1 VEPTTA
7 SSKLLSPL
15 PSGWRLPAAL
25 RRLYTDAAWL
35 QQLVTEELRPRPGR
49 IRTSVRMAFIAAIG
63 IALMAALHIDSA
75 LGPVTLWVAL
85 YASSSLMTPS
95 EGLSMIVVYAVTL
108 IGSVFLAGVL
118 VDAPWLLLA
127 FFGLATALIFYA
139 LNKQGLVGAWFN
151 VLVGFLD
158 TFYLC
163 VFDPQNFGWSVAYT
177 FSGIAVAIGVLV
189 AFDMVLWPD
198 PAERKLLRSLADTL
212 DRQCDRLAE
221 IGRAYVDPLAATVLP
236 QPAVLSILPV
246 HLPLLE
252 RARREL
258 KNPEREAILLA
269 AVTTTERLHGEIE
282 RLLAIARENVPR
294 DIRARLRPEMEAV
307 LQAIAAAMREQ
318 AHQAATGLRLSNGST
333 PDRSRGQTP
342 DRGRGQAYEE
352 LSTSIGSSLDRL
364 QAQVDLVLKQLP
376 PADAAAML
384 NVAAFDQGLRKIGR
398 RLLNLPLG
406 DVHGLVFPKETR
418 LATTGSGGV
427 DPALVRYSIKL
438 GLAATLGYVV
448 GVASHRSEL
457 GVIVWTTIIA
467 GLRTY
472 GATIRKMILRIV
484 GAVLGGLQVLL
495 VMSVVSPNFE
505 SLGSYLLAF
514 FVVLFVAAY
523 VGLSSGRLAYA
534 GQQAGVSFVVAYAAL
549 SPNADFYTPL
559 WRVWGIFLG
568 LIIVTLVFLLVAP
581 EYAGKA
587 LAPRIGRIL
596 RAALELLRPA
606 AGLTDQRVQELDM
619 DVTLHL
625 TQLLGIAEEA
635 QVEGQRSGVNP
646 DRVIEAAGTLRRIVH
661 RLSGI
666 ASARLAVS
674 QPPLPA
680 ELQAARD
687 ALETGLRH
695 HLQSWLDVVEQEP
708 GSDPGRIADVAAH
721 FTPDDLTAPLRE
733 LRQHVSDSRSGELA
747 SWPIAARSAL
757 LAEIESYRRVIVL
770 LTELNQQFAEIPA
783 EVAR

>member
-1 VEPTTA
+1 
-7 SSKLLSPL
+7 
-15 PSGWRLPAAL
+15 
-25 RRLYTDAAWL
+25 
-35 QQLVTEELRPRPGR
+35 
-49 IRTSVRMAFIAAIG
+49 
-63 IALMAALHIDSA
+63 
-75 LGPVTLWVAL
+75 
-85 YASSSLMTPS
+85 
-95 EGLSMIVVYAVTL
+95 
-108 IGSVFLAGVL
+108 
-118 VDAPWLLLA
+118 
-127 FFGLATALIFYA
+127 
-139 LNKQGLVGAWFN
+139 
-151 VLVGFLD
+151 
-158 TFYLC
+158 
-163 VFDPQNFGWSVAYT
+163 
-177 FSGIAVAIGVLV
+177 
-189 AFDMVLWPD
+189 
-198 PAERKLLRSLADTL
+198 
-212 DRQCDRLAE
+212 
-221 IGRAYVDPLAATVLP
+221 
-236 QPAVLSILPV
+236 
-246 HLPLLE
+246 
-252 RARREL
+252 
-258 KNPEREAILLA
+258 
-269 AVTTTERLHGEIE
+269 
-282 RLLAIARENVPR
+282 
-294 DIRARLRPEMEAV
+294 
-307 LQAIAAAMREQ
+307 
-318 AHQAATGLRLSNGST
+318 
-333 PDRSRGQTP
+333 
-342 DRGRGQAYEE
+342 
-352 LSTSIGSSLDRL
+352 
-364 QAQVDLVLKQLP
+364 
-376 PADAAAML
+376 ML
-384 NVAAFDQGLRKIGR
+384 NVAAFNQGLRKIGR

-406 DVHGLVFPKETR
+406 DVHGLAFPKDIYSG
-418 LATTGSGGV
+418 ATESGGV
-427 DPALVRYSIKL
+427 DPALMRYSVKL

-472 GATIRKMILRIV
+472 GATMRKMILRIV

-495 VMSVVSPNFE
+495 VMIVVSPNFE

-587 LAPRIGRIL
+587 LAPRIARIL
-596 RAALELLRPA
+596 DAALELLRPA

-619 DVTLHL
+619 QVTLHL

-646 DRVIEAAGTLRRIVH
+646 DRVVEAAGTLRRIVH

-674 QPPLPA
+674 QPPLQA
-680 ELQAARD
+680 ELLAARD

-708 GSDPGRIADVAAH
+708 GPDPRRIADVAAH

-733 LRQHVSDSRSGELA
+733 LNQHVSDSRSGELA
-747 SWPIAARSAL
+747 SWPIAARSAF
-757 LAEIESYRRVIVL
+757 LAEIESYRRIIVL

-783 EVAR
+783 TTR

>member
-7 SSKLLSPL
+7 RSKLLSPL
-15 PSGWRLPAAL
+15 ASRWRVPEAL
-25 RRLYTDAAWL
+25 QRLYAEAAWL
-35 QQLVTEELRPRPGR
+35 QQLVTEELRPKPGR
-49 IRTSVRMAFIAAIG
+49 VRTAVRMAFIAAIG
-63 IALMAALHIDSA
+63 IALMAALHIDGA
-75 LGPVTLWVAL
+75 LGPVTLWVGL
-85 YASSSLMTPS
+85 YASSSMMTPS
-95 EGLSMIVVYAVTL
+95 DGLIMIVVYAVTL
-108 IGSVFLAGVL
+108 IASVFLAGVL
-118 VDAPWLLLA
+118 VDAPWMLLP
-127 FFGLATALIFYA
+127 FFGLATALMTYS
-139 LNKQGLVGAWFN
+139 LNKQGLVGVWFN
-151 VLVGFLD
+151 VVVGFLD

-177 FSGIAVAIGVLV
+177 FSGIALAIGVLV

-198 PAERKLLRSLADTL
+198 PAEPKLLRSLADTL
-212 DRQCDRLAE
+212 DRERERLAA

-236 QPAVLSILPV
+236 PPAVLSILPV

-258 KNPEREAILLA
+258 KHPEREAILLA
-269 AVTTTERLHGEIE
+269 GVTTTERLHVEIE
-282 RLLAIARENVPR
+282 RLLAIARDNVSR
-294 DIRARLRPEMEAV
+294 DIRTLLRPEIEAV
-307 LQAIAAAMREQ
+307 LQALAAALRDQ
-318 AHQAATGLRLSNGST
+318 AHQAATGLKAVDDSSYQERYT
-333 PDRSRGQTP
+333 
-342 DRGRGQAYEE
+342 A
-352 LSTSIGSSLDRL
+352 IHASLDAL
-364 QAQVDLVLKQLP
+364 QTRENLVLNQLP
-376 PADAAAML
+376 SDAAAAA
-384 NVAAFDQGLRKIGR
+384 NVAAFSQGLRKIGE
-398 RLLNLPLG
+398 RLLNHPLG
-406 DVHGLVFPKETR
+406 YVYGLVFPKDTR
-418 LATTGSGGV
+418 SAATESSGI
-427 DPALVRYSIKL
+427 DRALMRYSIKL

-472 GATIRKMILRIV
+472 GATMRKMILRIV

-495 VMSVVSPNFE
+495 VMIVVSPNFE

-581 EYAGKA
+581 EYAGKT
-587 LAPRIGRIL
+587 LAPRVGRIL

-619 DVTLHL
+619 QVTLHL

-646 DRVIEAAGTLRRIVH
+646 DRVVEAAGTLRRIVH

-695 HLQSWLDVVEQEP
+695 HLQSWLDVVEQKP
-708 GSDPGRIADVAAH
+708 GPDPRRIADVAEH
-721 FTPDDLTAPLRE
+721 FTPDDMAAPLGE
-733 LRQHVSDSRSGELA
+733 LRQHLSGSGLAELG
-747 SWPIAARSAL
+747 SWPAAARSAL
-757 LAEIESYRRVIVL
+757 FAEIESYRRVIGL

-783 EVAR
+783 EGAR

>member
-15 PSGWRLPAAL
+15 ASRWRVPEAL
-25 RRLYTDAAWL
+25 QRLYAEAAWL
-35 QQLVTEELRPRPGR
+35 QQLVTEELRPKPGR
-49 IRTSVRMAFIAAIG
+49 VRTAVRMAFIAAIG
-63 IALMAALHIDSA
+63 IALMAALHIDGA
-75 LGPVTLWVAL
+75 LGPVTLWVGL
-85 YASSSLMTPS
+85 YASSSMMTPS
-95 EGLSMIVVYAVTL
+95 DGLIMIVVYAVTL
-108 IGSVFLAGVL
+108 IASVFLAGVL
-118 VDAPWLLLA
+118 VDAPWMLLP
-127 FFGLATALIFYA
+127 FFGLATALMTYS
-139 LNKQGLVGAWFN
+139 LNKQGLVGVWFN
-151 VLVGFLD
+151 VVVGFLD

-177 FSGIAVAIGVLV
+177 FSGIALAIGVLV

-198 PAERKLLRSLADTL
+198 PAEPKLLRSLADTL
-212 DRQCDRLAE
+212 DRERERLAA

-236 QPAVLSILPV
+236 PPAVLSILPV

-258 KNPEREAILLA
+258 KHPEREAILLA
-269 AVTTTERLHGEIE
+269 GVTTTERLHVEIE
-282 RLLAIARENVPR
+282 RLLAIARDNVSR
-294 DIRARLRPEMEAV
+294 DIRTLLRPEIEAV
-307 LQAIAAAMREQ
+307 LQALAAALRDQ
-318 AHQAATGLRLSNGST
+318 AHQAATGLKAVDDSSYQERYT
-333 PDRSRGQTP
+333 
-342 DRGRGQAYEE
+342 A
-352 LSTSIGSSLDRL
+352 IHASLDAL
-364 QAQVDLVLKQLP
+364 QTRENLVLNQLP
-376 PADAAAML
+376 SDAAAAA
-384 NVAAFDQGLRKIGR
+384 NVAAFSQGLRKIGE
-398 RLLNLPLG
+398 RLLNHPLG
-406 DVHGLVFPKETR
+406 YVYGLVFPKDTR
-418 LATTGSGGV
+418 SAATESSGI
-427 DPALVRYSIKL
+427 DRALMRYSIKL

-472 GATIRKMILRIV
+472 GATMRKMILRIV

-495 VMSVVSPNFE
+495 VMIVVSPNFE

-587 LAPRIGRIL
+587 LAPRVGRIL

-646 DRVIEAAGTLRRIVH
+646 DRVVEAAGTLRQIVH

-687 ALETGLRH
+687 ALETGLRY
-695 HLQSWLDVVEQEP
+695 HLQSWLEVLEDEH
-708 GSDPGRIADVAAH
+708 DPDRRRILEVAAR
-721 FTPDDLTAPLRE
+721 FTPDDLAVPLAE
-733 LRQHVSDSRSGELA
+733 LQKRLSASGVGELA
-747 SWPIAARSAL
+747 SWPATARSAL
-757 LAEIESYRRVIVL
+757 LAEIESYHRLVVL
-770 LTELNQQFAEIPA
+770 MTELDQQFAEIPA
-783 EVAR
+783 AAR

>member
-1 VEPTTA
+1 MEQTA
-7 SSKLLSPL
+7 ARSNLFSALR
-15 PSGWRLPAAL
+15 SGWRVPAAL
-25 RRLYTDAAWL
+25 RRFYAGAAWL
-35 QQLVTEELRPRPGR
+35 QHLVTEELRPRPGR
-49 IRTSVRMAFIAAIG
+49 VRTAVRMAFIAAIG
-63 IALMAALHIDSA
+63 AALMAALHIDGA

-95 EGLSMIVVYAVTL
+95 EGLMMIVTYAVTL
-108 IGSVFLAGVL
+108 IASVFLAGVL
-118 VDAPWLLLA
+118 VDAPWLLLP
-127 FFGLATALIFYA
+127 FFGLATALMTYW
-139 LNKQGLVGAWFN
+139 LNKQRLVGAWFN
-151 VLVGFLD
+151 VVVGFLD

-163 VFDPQNFGWSVAYT
+163 VFDRQNFGWSVAYT
-177 FSGIAVAIGVLV
+177 FSGIALAIGVLV
-189 AFDMVLWPD
+189 VFDMVLWPD
-198 PAERKLLRSLADTL
+198 PAERKLLRSLGDAL
-212 DRQCDRLAE
+212 DRQGERLAA
-221 IGRAYVDPLAATVLP
+221 IGRAYVDPLGATVLP

-258 KNPEREAILLA
+258 NNPEREATLLA
-269 AVTTTERLHGEIE
+269 AVTTTERLHIEIE
-282 RLLAIARENVPR
+282 QLLAIARDNVPR
-294 DIRARLRPEMEAV
+294 DIRMRLRPEIEAV

-318 AHQAATGLRLSNGST
+318 AHLAATGLPPSNGST
-333 PDRSRGQTP
+333 PDRSRGQ
-342 DRGRGQAYEE
+342 AYEE
-352 LSTSIGSSLDRL
+352 LSTAIRSSLDRL
-364 QAQVDLVLKQLP
+364 QAQEDLVLKQLP
-376 PADAAAML
+376 PTDAAAIVNL
-384 NVAAFDQGLRKIGR
+384 AAFNQRLRKIGT
-398 RLLNLPLG
+398 RLLNRPLG
-406 DVHGLVFPKETR
+406 DLYGLVFPKDMR
-418 LATTGSGGV
+418 SGATESGGV
-427 DPALVRYSIKL
+427 DPALMRYSLKL
-438 GLAATLGYVV
+438 GLAAVLAYVV

-457 GVIVWTTIIA
+457 GVIVWTAIIA

-472 GATIRKMILRIV
+472 GATVRKMILRIV
-484 GAVLGGLQVLL
+484 GAALGGLQALL
-495 VMSVVSPNFE
+495 IIFVVSPNFE

-587 LAPRIGRIL
+587 LAPRIARIL
-596 RAALELLRPA
+596 DATLELLRPA
-606 AGLTDQRVQELDM
+606 AGLTDQRVQELEM
-619 DVTLHL
+619 GVTLHL

-646 DRVIEAAGTLRRIVH
+646 NAVVEAAGTLRRIVH

-674 QPPLPA
+674 SPPLPA

-708 GSDPGRIADVAAH
+708 GPDPRRIADIAAH
-721 FTPDDLTAPLRE
+721 FTPDDLAAPLGE

-747 SWPIAARSAL
+747 SWPAAARSAF

-783 EVAR
+783 TAR

>member
-1 VEPTTA
+1 MEQTA
-7 SSKLLSPL
+7 ASDRLLSAL
-15 PSGWRLPAAL
+15 RSGWRVPAAL
-25 RRLYTDAAWL
+25 QRLYADAAWL
-35 QQLVTEELRPRPGR
+35 QQLAIDELRPRPGR
-49 IRTSVRMAFIAAIG
+49 IRTAVRMAFIAAVG
-63 IALMAALHIDSA
+63 AAVTAALHIDSS

-95 EGLSMIVVYAVTL
+95 EGLIMIVVYAVTL
-108 IGSVFLAGVL
+108 IASVFLAGIL
-118 VDAPWLLLA
+118 VDAPWILLP
-127 FFGLATALIFYA
+127 FFGLATALMTYT

-151 VLVGFLD
+151 VVVGFLD

-163 VFDPQNFGWSVAYT
+163 VFDRQNFGWSVAYT
-177 FSGIAVAIGVLV
+177 FSGIAVAIGVLI

-198 PAERKLLRSLADTL
+198 PAERKLLRSLEDTL
-212 DRQCDRLAE
+212 DRLRERLVA
-221 IGRAYVDPLAATVLP
+221 IGRAYVDPLGATVLP

-258 KNPEREAILLA
+258 KNPQRETILQA
-269 AVTTTERLHGEIE
+269 AVTTTERLHIEIE
-282 RLLAIARENVPR
+282 RLLAIAGDKVSR
-294 DIRARLRPEMEAV
+294 DVRMQLRPGIEAV
-307 LQAIAAAMREQ
+307 LHAIAAALREQ
-318 AHQAATGLRLSNGST
+318 AHQAATGLKIVDDS
-333 PDRSRGQTP
+333 
-342 DRGRGQAYEE
+342 AYEE
-352 LSTSIGSSLDRL
+352 RFTAIRASLDAL
-364 QAQVDLVLKQLP
+364 QARANLLLNQLSP
-376 PADAAAML
+376 TDAAAVA
-384 NVAAFDQGLRKIGR
+384 NVVAFNQSLGTIGD
-398 RLLNLPLG
+398 RLLNHPIG
-406 DVHGLVFPKETR
+406 YVYGVVFPKTASS
-418 LATTGSGGV
+418 ATTGLGGL
-427 DPALVRYSIKL
+427 DRALMRYSIKL
-438 GLAATLGYVV
+438 ALAATLGYVV

-472 GATIRKMILRIV
+472 GATMRKMILRIV

-495 VMSVVSPNFE
+495 IMMVVSPNFE
-505 SLGSYLLAF
+505 SVASYLLAF
-514 FVVLFVAAY
+514 FIVLFVAAY
-523 VGLSSGRLAYA
+523 VGLSGGRLAYA

-581 EYAGKA
+581 EYAGKT
-587 LAPRIGRIL
+587 LAPRVGRIL

-646 DRVIEAAGTLRRIVH
+646 DRVVEAAGTLRRIVH

-708 GSDPGRIADVAAH
+708 GPDPGRIADVAAH

-770 LTELNQQFAEIPA
+770 LTELNQQFAEIPSA
-783 EVAR
+783 TR